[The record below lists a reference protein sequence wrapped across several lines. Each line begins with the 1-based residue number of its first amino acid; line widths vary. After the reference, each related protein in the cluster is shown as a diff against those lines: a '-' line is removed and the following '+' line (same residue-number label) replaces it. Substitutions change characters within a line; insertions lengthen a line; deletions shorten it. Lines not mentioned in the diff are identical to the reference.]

1 MAISQ
6 ATYER
11 ILRKEFGT
19 FEVGLQHFHD
29 RLNFI
34 VGVCESAV
42 RLMGALEAERFN
54 LQQQR
59 LRFDKR
65 VKANRKTKKR
75 K

>member
-1 MAISQ
+1 MNQ
-6 ATYER
+6 GPYER
-11 ILRKEFGT
+11 MLRKEFGA
-19 FEVGLQHFHD
+19 FEVNFQHFHD

-65 VKANRKTKKR
+65 VKANRKSKKR